1 MNWSDI
7 VDTGSVESWGV
18 FNAPSE
24 NGLYGYGAQYG
35 MNGINH
41 TGVDIVAPLES
52 PIYAPFSG
60 TINCAGSGVG
70 TDHGGGPCAA
80 FNDYFG
86 SGAGRIE
93 LQSGNDVLIFGHSS
107 KAMVKPGDH
116 VTAGQEIGTSGGMN
130 SPHTHLEARV
140 PDGSTPSGWR
150 IVNPA
155 DMVNGLPVGDKTP
168 GKSGSGKISMSKPFT
183 MIALLGTGAILV
195 VVGVRSLTQGNVFRL
210 AKGAISDSN
219 SG

>member
-1 MNWSDI
+1 MKWSDI
-7 VDTGSVESWGV
+7 VDNGSVESWGV
-18 FNAPSE
+18 FDAPSE
-24 NGLYGYGAQYG
+24 NGLYGYGIHYG
-35 MNGINH
+35 MNGVNH
-41 TGVDIVAPLES
+41 TGVDIVAPIDS

-70 TDHGGGPCAA
+70 VDHAGGPCAA

-116 VTAGQEIGTSGGMN
+116 VTAGQQIGTSGGMN

-140 PDGSTPSGWR
+140 PDDSTEYHWR
-150 IVNPA
+150 IVDPA
-155 DMVNGLPVGDKTP
+155 DVLNGLPVGDKSP
-168 GKSGSGKISMSKPFT
+168 GKSGGKISMDKPFAV
-183 MIALLGTGAILV
+183 IAQLALGGVLV
-195 VVGVRSLTQGNVFRL
+195 VVGIRSLLTGSLLTIVR
-210 AKGAISDSN
+210 KGIQE
-219 SG
+219 